1 MTNMQSQFLLTKQH
15 TAVLKGL
22 AIIMMIFHHVNIHM
36 VTLSYPLEYPPV
48 YECLGRD
55 AKACIALFAFVTGYG
70 YFFIDQKA
78 TSRMDAWRHCICK
91 FYPRFLCVYVLM
103 VLLSLLFPV
112 GSLQPLN
119 AGQYILGALGLCD
132 TFYDYW
138 YIAFYLLATCLILPL
153 MIPKS
158 KEHLSLKKMI
168 IAVLIMATGYPSGG
182 EIGAVFWHLGMP
194 PEMIN
199 SIVSF
204 WSGSPFQTSFVWFP
218 FLFIG
223 WFAAALF
230 VQERIRN
237 SLMLLVSL
245 GFALSFDARYT
256 GILVASILLAFIFC
270 RFTNRVSACLSALG
284 ASSAYMWLNHRLIF
298 GYWFADICYS
308 YPPPINFLIVVPLSY
323 LLALA
328 MQVSIEWIFRRGRL
342 WFAFLKNRLG
352 STN

>member
-70 YFFIDQKA
+70 YFFISQKA
-78 TSRMDAWRHCICK
+78 TSRTEAWWHCISR
-91 FYPRFLCVYVLM
+91 FYPRFLGVYALM

-112 GSLQPLN
+112 GSLQPHS
-119 AGQYILGALGLCD
+119 GSQYVLGALGVCD
-132 TFYDYW
+132 VFYDFW
-138 YIAFYLLATCLILPL
+138 YIGFYLLATCLILPL
-153 MIPKS
+153 MFSGDKS
-158 KEHLSLKKMI
+158 HRGFLGIFL
-168 IAVLIMATGYPSGG
+168 AVAIMAAAYISGG
-182 EIGAVFWHLGMP
+182 NLGAILWHLGMHS
-194 PEMIN
+194 ELN
-199 SIVSF
+199 VSIVSF
-204 WSGSPFQTSFVWFP
+204 WQETPFHASFVWMP

-230 VQERIRN
+230 VQERLRN
-237 SLMLLVSL
+237 ALMLLVSL
-245 GFALSFDARYT
+245 GFALSFDTCYT
-256 GILVASILLAFIFC
+256 GILAASLLLSIIFC
-270 RFTNRVSACLSALG
+270 KFTKRAAACLSALG
-284 ASSAYMWLNHRLIF
+284 AASAYMWLNHRLIF
-298 GYWFADICYS
+298 GYWFADVCYS

-328 MQVSIEWIFRRGRL
+328 MQVCIEWGFRRGRL
-342 WFAFLKNRLG
+342 WFACLKNVLKKC
-352 STN
+352 